1 LNPTIECAG
10 LTVGVNGRRLIRN
23 LDLKLM
29 PGAFVCILGPN
40 GVGKT
45 LTLHTIAGLRPSD
58 EGSLYLKG
66 EPLSEVSRPT
76 IARRLGL
83 LLQTHDDAFPA
94 TVLETALMGCHARL
108 GFWQW
113 ESSDDIEDTLAA
125 LGSMDL
131 ADLSARMVATLSGG
145 ERQRLALAT
154 LLVQNPDVL
163 LLDEPMNHLDPLHRL
178 VVLKKLTE
186 LTAGGK
192 TILASLHDPVLAA
205 KYSQSVLLMFGDG
218 TWEYGATKKMLT
230 AENLER
236 LYGTPFVEFQR
247 NGQSVFLPAHPRDL
261 A

>member
-1 LNPTIECAG
+1 MNPTIECAG
-10 LTVGVNGRRLIRN
+10 LTVGVNGHTLIQDLN
-23 LDLKLM
+23 LQLAA
-29 PGAFVCILGPN
+29 GAFVCILGPN

-45 LTLHTIAGLRPSD
+45 LTMHTLAGLRPSQD
-58 EGSLYLKG
+58 GSIFLRG
-66 EPLSEVSRPT
+66 EPLTDLARPL

-83 LLQTHDDAFPA
+83 LLQTHDDAFPT
-94 TVLETALMGCHARL
+94 TVLESAMMGCHARL

-113 ESSDDIEDTLAA
+113 ESSDDLEDTRAA
-125 LGSMDL
+125 LCSMDL
-131 ADLSARMVATLSGG
+131 MDLGPRMIATLSGG

-163 LLDEPMNHLDPLHRL
+163 LLDEPLNYLDPLHKL
-178 VVLKKLTE
+178 LVLKKLTA
-186 LTAGGK
+186 LADGGK

-218 TWEYGATKKMLT
+218 NWEFGATKKMLT
-230 AENLER
+230 PENLER

-247 NGQSVFLPAHPRDL
+247 NGQSVLLPAHSRDL

>member
-1 LNPTIECAG
+1 MNPTIECTG
-10 LTVGVNGRRLIRN
+10 LTVGVNGHTLVRS
-23 LDLKLM
+23 LDLQLE
-29 PGAFVCILGPN
+29 PGSFVCILGPN

-45 LTLHTIAGLRPSD
+45 LTLHTLAGLRPS
-58 EGSLYLKG
+58 EQGTLYLRG
-66 EPLSEVSRPT
+66 EPLSEISRPT

-113 ESSDDIEDTLAA
+113 ESSDDVEGTLAA
-125 LGSMDL
+125 LGWMDL
-131 ADLSARMVATLSGG
+131 ADLHARMVSTLSGG

-154 LLVQNPDVL
+154 LLVQDPAVL
-163 LLDEPMNHLDPLHRL
+163 LLDEPMNHLDPLHKL
-178 VVLKKLTE
+178 MVLNKLTE
-186 LTAGGK
+186 LAESGK

-205 KYSQSVLLMFGDG
+205 KYSHSVLLMFGDG
-218 TWEYGATKKMLT
+218 NWEFGRTKNMLT
-230 AENLER
+230 PENLER

-261 A
+261 T